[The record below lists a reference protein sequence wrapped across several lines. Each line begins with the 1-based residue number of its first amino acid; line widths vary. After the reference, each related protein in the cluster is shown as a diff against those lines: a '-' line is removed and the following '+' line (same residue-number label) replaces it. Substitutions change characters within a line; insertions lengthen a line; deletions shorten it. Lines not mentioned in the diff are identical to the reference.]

1 MRNLFKIV
9 GFGVLFT
16 LVNVPATVSQ
26 NSSSES
32 KNEFGAQQSAQ
43 RPDARP
49 IDTERSTI
57 TVRVSKAGVF
67 SPFAGDNHEVSAP
80 IASGTINDSNNA
92 SIVLKIDARKL
103 KVLDPKL
110 PPDKR
115 AEVQQTMHSDKVLDS
130 MRFPNIEF
138 ASTKI
143 RPDGHNKWVVVGN
156 LTLHGE
162 THPVTANVERRNGR
176 YLGSTTFKQREF
188 GISPVS
194 VAGGTVKVKDE
205 VKIEFDV
212 VAK

>member
-1 MRNLFKIV
+1 MLTFFRVKS
-9 GFGVLFT
+9 VL
-16 LVNVPATVSQ
+16 A
-26 NSSSES
+26 SSHVMLLLIAA
-32 KNEFGAQQSAQ
+32 GAQQFA
-43 RPDARP
+43 PPPAARP

-80 IASGTINDSNNA
+80 IASGTLNDSSNA

-110 PPDKR
+110 APDKR

-130 MRFPNIEF
+130 TRFPNIEF
-138 ASTKI
+138 VSTNI
-143 RPDGHNKWVVVGN
+143 RPDGQDKWVVLGN

-162 THPVTANVERRNGR
+162 THPVTGKVEKKDRRYVGE
-176 YLGSTTFKQREF
+176 TTFKQHEF
-188 GISPVS
+188 GITPVS

>member
-1 MRNLFKIV
+1 MLTFLGTKSVLASLNVMLLFI
-9 GFGVLFT
+9 
-16 LVNVPATVSQ
+16 AAA
-26 NSSSES
+26 
-32 KNEFGAQQSAQ
+32 GAQQSAT
-43 RPDARP
+43 RPDTRP

-57 TVRVSKAGVF
+57 TVRAFKSGLF

-80 IASGTINDSNNA
+80 IASGTLNDSNNA

-110 PPDKR
+110 APDKR
-115 AEVQQTMHSDKVLDS
+115 AEVQETMHSEKVLDS
-130 MRFPNIEF
+130 TRFPSIEF
-138 ASTKI
+138 VSTQI
-143 RPDGHNKWVVVGN
+143 RPAGQDKWVVVGN

-162 THPVTANVERRNGR
+162 THPVTANVERRNAR

>member
-1 MRNLFKIV
+1 MPCTRSVLASLNVMLLFIA
-9 GFGVLFT
+9 
-16 LVNVPATVSQ
+16 AT
-26 NSSSES
+26 
-32 KNEFGAQQSAQ
+32 GAQQSAQ
-43 RPDARP
+43 GTNTRP

-57 TVRVSKAGVF
+57 TVRASKAGLF

-80 IASGTINDSNNA
+80 IASGTLNESDNA
-92 SIVLKIDARKL
+92 SIALKIEARNL

-110 PPDKR
+110 APDKR

-130 MRFPNIEF
+130 ARFPSIEF
-138 ASTKI
+138 ISTAI
-143 RPDGHNKWVVVGN
+143 RADGKDKWVVIGN

-162 THPVTANVERRNGR
+162 THPVTAKVEKKDGR
-176 YLGSTTFKQREF
+176 YLGATTFKQRQF
-188 GISPVS
+188 GITPVS